1 MMKKGET
8 MEMTIFNTAKHRLET
23 INIEI
28 SDENSTWFRGSINTN
43 AVSVITDFK
52 DGLLIKQCNYN
63 YPMWFNN
70 VSRADIGHNR
80 QKAQALLKFEY

>member
-28 SDENSTWFRGSINTN
+28 TES
-43 AVSVITDFK
+43 
-52 DGLLIKQCNYN
+52 
-63 YPMWFNN
+63 
-70 VSRADIGHNR
+70 
-80 QKAQALLKFEY
+80 

>member
-1 MMKKGET
+1 

-28 SDENSTWFRGSINTN
+28 TDENSTWFNDSINAN

-52 DGLLIKQCNYN
+52 GGLLIKQCNYN
-63 YPMWFNN
+63 YPMWFNDA
-70 VSRADIGHNR
+70 SRAAIDHNR
-80 QKAQALLKFEY
+80 QKAQTLLKLG

>member
-28 SDENSTWFRGSINTN
+28 TDENSTWFKDSINTN
-43 AVSVITDFK
+43 AVSIITDFE
-52 DGLLIKQCNYN
+52 DGLLIKQCSYN
-63 YPMWFNN
+63 YPMWFND
-70 VSRADIGHNR
+70 VSRADIGHDR
-80 QKAQALLKFEY
+80 QKALNLLKFGY

>member
-8 MEMTIFNTAKHRLET
+8 MQTTIFNTAKHRLET

-28 SDENSTWFRGSINTN
+28 TDENSTWFKDSINTN
-43 AVSVITDFK
+43 AVSVITDFE

-63 YPMWFNN
+63 YPMWFNDI
-70 VSRADIGHNR
+70 SRTDIDHNR
-80 QKAQALLKFEY
+80 EKAQNLLKFGY

>member
-1 MMKKGET
+1 

-28 SDENSTWFRGSINTN
+28 TDENSTWFKDSINTN
-43 AVSVITDFK
+43 AVSIITGFVPFHNYDQYRSW
-52 DGLLIKQCNYN
+52 IYN
-63 YPMWFNN
+63 YPMWFND

-80 QKAQALLKFEY
+80 EKAQNLLKFGY